1 MKAVTS
7 QTSSSKPGLLTWRA
21 MSAET
26 MKMPEP
32 TIEPTTSM
40 VASRSPRTR
49 NRGLDSEAG
58 ALRESGWLALIERDA
73 GPSSS
78 PALRSSD
85 RIRVS
90 ATLQAVNPSAVAR
103 QTRYTLGHDNDA
115 QP

>member
-1 MKAVTS
+1 MIVITPVT
-7 QTSSSKPGLLTWRA
+7 THKSSSQPDEPTSRA

-58 ALRESGWLALIERDA
+58 ALSEPGSGLALMERDA
-73 GPSSS
+73 VPH
-78 PALRSSD
+78 PPLIAK
-85 RIRVS
+85 
-90 ATLQAVNPSAVAR
+90 
-103 QTRYTLGHDNDA
+103 
-115 QP
+115 

>member
-7 QTSSSKPGLLTWRA
+7 HTSSNKPGLLTWRA

-58 ALRESGWLALIERDA
+58 ALCEPGWLALMERDV

-78 PALRSSD
+78 LPLRSSD
-85 RIRVS
+85 ASEYPRPCEQSTRS
-90 ATLQAVNPSAVAR
+90 AIAR
-103 QTRYTLGHDNDA
+103 QTRYTLGHGHDA
-115 QP
+115 KS